1 MTHQLKDERDVGGL
15 WCREVLALLT
25 RYLDGD
31 LSADELARVQAHVAG
46 CDACA
51 TFGGAF
57 QKAIAAIRDADLTAD
72 ATDGDTD
79 LSDRVLA
86 AIDT

>member
-1 MTHQLKDERDVGGL
+1 MTHQLKNERHVGGL
-15 WCREVLALLT
+15 WCSEVLALLT

-31 LSADELARVQAHVAG
+31 LDPTELAAVQAHVGA
-46 CDACA
+46 CDTCA

-57 QKAIAAIRDADLTAD
+57 QKAIAAIRDVDTGP
-72 ATDGDTD
+72 TDGDVSD

-86 AIDT
+86 ALDP